1 MLKKARELGMQ
12 VMIGC
17 MNETTIG
24 TAAIAHLL
32 PLLDHVDMDGPLL
45 LAEDVATGIRYDN
58 GRIIYSDLPGLG
70 ISFNS

>member
-1 MLKKARELGMQ
+1 MIKKARELNMQ

-45 LAEDVATGIRYDN
+45 LAEDVARGIS
-58 GRIIYSDLPGLG
+58 YSDGQIGYSDQPGLG
-70 ISFNS
+70 ISFNG

>member
-1 MLKKARELGMQ
+1 MIKKARELNMK

-45 LAEDVATGIRYDN
+45 LAKDVATGISYSN
-58 GRIIYSDLPGLG
+58 GQIIYADLPGLG
-70 ISFNS
+70 ISFNG

>member
-1 MLKKARELGMQ
+1 MIKKARELNMQ

-24 TAAIAHLL
+24 SAAIAHLL

-45 LAEDVATGIRYDN
+45 LAEDIATGITYSN
-58 GRIIYSDLPGLG
+58 GQIIYSDLPGLG
-70 ISFNS
+70 IRFNG

>member
-1 MLKKARELGMQ
+1 
-12 VMIGC
+12 

-45 LAEDVATGIRYDN
+45 LSEDVATGIYYDN
-58 GRIIYSDLPGLG
+58 GKISYTDKPGLG
-70 ISFNS
+70 ISFNG

>member
-1 MLKKARELGMQ
+1 
-12 VMIGC
+12 

-45 LAEDVATGIRYDN
+45 LAEDVATGITYDK
-58 GRIIYSDLPGLG
+58 GKIIYSDTPGLG
-70 ISFNS
+70 ISFNG

>member
-1 MLKKARELGMQ
+1 MQ

-17 MNETTIG
+17 MNETTVG

-45 LAEDVATGIRYDN
+45 LAKDVATGIFYDK
-58 GRIIYSDLPGLG
+58 GSISYSDLPGLG
-70 ISFNS
+70 ISFNVD